1 MEYAAQRR
9 AVSGPALDRPLL
21 LHRRRRQPHSPREW
35 RPPLRSAFDRPLDG
49 RALADLLSKP
59 RPGPRKAAHS
69 GGGRL
74 QSGGTLAR
82 RDPACD
88 GVLTRQAEGCAGD
101 RTIPRPPP
109 RPGTRLARRRALC
122 VTRLVA
128 RRQGAGLLRAA
139 GPYGPFPAVVPGA
152 PGGSD
157 AIAKHLRLTVRVG
170 VGQSIPDRGPYT
182 DAGPYPGAGDRG
194 CRPIRDVARCLVL
207 SRLGRSA
214 QQTAHLAL
222 IHGAGCRRLP
232 GAARPAGAARD
243 LRRRIGGAAGPGA

>member
-21 LHRRRRQPHSPREW
+21 LHRRRRQPHPPREW
-35 RPPLRSAFDRPLDG
+35 RPPLRPPFDRPLDG
-49 RALADLLSKP
+49 RPLADLLPKP

-88 GVLTRQAEGCAGD
+88 GVLTRQAECCAGD
-101 RTIPRPPP
+101 RAIQRHRP
-109 RPGTRLARRRALC
+109 RPGTRLARWWALC

-157 AIAKHLRLTVRVG
+157 AIAKHLRLVRVD
-170 VGQSIPDRGPYT
+170 VGQSILYGGTHT
-182 DAGPYPGAGDRG
+182 DARPYPGAGDRG
-194 CRPIRDVARCLVL
+194 CRPVRDLPACLVL
-207 SRLGRSA
+207 SRLGRGV
-214 QQTAHLAL
+214 QQTTHLAL
-222 IHGAGCRRLP
+222 IRSAGWRRPP
-232 GAARPAGAARD
+232 GAACPAGAVRHS
-243 LRRRIGGAAGPGA
+243 RR